1 MNIPDCSSI
10 ASIHN
15 KYNTCWNLVAQTIL
29 FYNVDTRDKIFAKLF
44 NPEYT
49 YYDYAKLLVE
59 NASDAIKY
67 LLPDY
72 FGPDYFE
79 EIREDSIQMFSILF
93 ERYDAKYSNQFLDEY
108 SDEPPEK
115 VSEFKRSTSNMCE
128 NNFTQYFFNI
138 FKLDDHINDIK
149 FFESEEEYELYQ
161 LKDKDYTSTIYET
174 FFLLNMLSV
183 VLLND
188 SKPTLY
194 YFEDQNIT
202 FPSIERKSLGSII
215 WVKNHVVGI
224 FKCDDTTYKY
234 VDNDFITTFNFEEF
248 LCSFDRAKH
257 IEDYKLMY
265 NPYDGIYIHTING
278 NSYFSS
284 KNDARS
290 DEARKISEVFYIYNV
305 YEYIGSIQDFK
316 QSNDWIKSIY
326 SIKERLIIDIEK
338 NNVEGVRAL
347 ARYLD
352 GTYTNKL
359 FTDAMNQN
367 RFEIVK
373 ILIEHMNNYDD
384 ATEFI
389 CKYYNNSS
397 IFAELLN
404 LIIQKSK
411 EEKIEIT
418 NIDRLLIEYK
428 KSQPTAY
435 KILLKYKNIH
445 IAPSTSNVVRRNA
458 FEGVQRNAYNDA
470 WGGGYHKKYLK
481 YVGSEAPNLDDI
493 FYKKYIMYKQKYLN
507 LKNKLS
513 HL

>member
-1 MNIPDCSSI
+1 MTTPNCSTI
-10 ASIHN
+10 ESIHN
-15 KYNTCWNLVAQTIL
+15 RYNTCWNLVAQTIL

-44 NPEYT
+44 NPDYT

-59 NASDAIKY
+59 NASDAITY

-79 EIREDSIQMFSILF
+79 EIREDIIQMFSILF
-93 ERYDAKYSNQFLDEY
+93 ERYDSKYITQY
-108 SDEPPEK
+108 SDLPPEK

-128 NNFTQYFFNI
+128 DNFTQFFFNI
-138 FKLDDHINDIK
+138 FKLDQHINEIMY
-149 FFESEEEYELYQ
+149 FESDEDDEQYQ
-161 LKDKDYTSTIYET
+161 FIYKDYESTIYET
-174 FFLLNMLSV
+174 FFILNMLSV

-188 SKPTLY
+188 GKPTLY
-194 YFEDQNIT
+194 YFENKDKT
-202 FPSIERKSLGSII
+202 FPNIEEKSLGSII
-215 WVKNHVVGI
+215 RVEKHAVGI
-224 FKCDDTTYKY
+224 FKCDDNTYKY
-234 VDNDFITTFNFEEF
+234 VNDDFITTFNFEEF
-248 LCSFDRAKH
+248 QCSFDRDKH
-257 IEDYKLMY
+257 LEDYKLMY

-278 NSYFSS
+278 YSYFSD
-284 KNDARS
+284 KNDAKS
-290 DEARKISEVFYIYNV
+290 DEADKISKVDYIQNV
-305 YEYIGSIQDFK
+305 YEYSGSIQDFK
-316 QSNDWIKSIY
+316 RSHFVEKFY
-326 SIKERLIIDIEK
+326 SLNMRSFRDIEQ
-338 NNVEGVRAL
+338 NNVIGVQSY
-347 ARYLD
+347 ARYLNGND
-352 GTYTNKL
+352 ANEL
-359 FTDAMNQN
+359 FTHAMELKK
-367 RFEIVK
+367 FEIVK